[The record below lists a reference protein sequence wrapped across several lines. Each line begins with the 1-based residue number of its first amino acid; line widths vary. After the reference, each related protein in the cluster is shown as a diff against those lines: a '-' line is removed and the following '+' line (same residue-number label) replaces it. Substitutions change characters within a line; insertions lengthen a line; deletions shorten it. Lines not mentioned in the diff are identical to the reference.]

1 MRRITRQLLTFF
13 RGPLAL
19 PSPEEDEVVDD
30 RRAEDRDLF
39 FKWPARF
46 GSLFDGSLTAQWAK
60 SRKIV
65 CTTGCAITSKTK
77 NQRFFFFKFLH
88 SASQPP

>member
-1 MRRITRQLLTFF
+1 MADQIKCILKSNYLEAIHTPFIPNIIRKKKIKKKNLTFF

-39 FKWPARF
+39 FKWPGRF
-46 GSLFDGSLTAQWAK
+46 GSLLDGSLTAQRAK
-60 SRKIV
+60 K
-65 CTTGCAITSKTK
+65 
-77 NQRFFFFKFLH
+77 
-88 SASQPP
+88 